1 MAPTPPPETPDERP
15 IREISAPRPTGPLHV
30 RVGLATDLETFALAA
45 DPRLHIVVGDQPQPL
60 RAALRVAPGRVQV
73 EEASYRLQVAAL
85 KNEQQAEG
93 IANYLRDAT
102 GEPTDAVFNAGTDL
116 YRVRVG
122 RFAQR
127 QEAEALR
134 ENLTRLGIVQG
145 WIASEGGDLEN
156 PELLVTLGATPQ
168 TVAGRWLDITA
179 PQDVGIPYQG
189 VRYRG
194 KISVYLND
202 RGRLNVVN
210 EVLLEDYLRGVV
222 PKEMGPELYNKLEV
236 LKAQAVAARTYT
248 LRNLGEFESEGYDI
262 CSTPRCQ
269 VYGGMS
275 VEHKRSDRAVR
286 ETEGQVVLT
295 DGQPAE
301 TFYSA
306 TCGGH
311 TENVEVVF
319 PLKLGT
325 YLRGVPC
332 MEAGA
337 GRVVGQA
344 QTEARFPDA
353 ITHRLLPKAPG
364 RPTQV
369 LSARFEHLAFL
380 SGLPIP
386 RDRLRDTSRREV
398 LRFVGSVFDLALHK
412 RLLLPPERL
421 TTLLNSPPEDWRQRD
436 QRFADYLLA
445 SGLTAGAGEATLL
458 ADEAEHLLFELAL
471 YLGALRLEEARYLGV
486 HNRLLTVRQ
495 GAERRE
501 HRLPK
506 SLLTFRRLGDRDL
519 QGAALELMAGD
530 RLDFYWRSDE
540 LLALVQP
547 VAASPVDLKRH
558 ARRLSWT
565 RHKTRQQLTESVQAR
580 YPGFPFKGFE
590 VMSRGV
596 SGRIGKLRLLGA
608 EGEQMMVEGLAVRWT
623 MDLYDTNFYFKPR
636 GDDPVAPGWTFSGRG
651 WGHGVGMCQAGAYGM
666 AARGID
672 YRAILEH
679 YYTGIELGRLLP
691 APNRQRVAAE
701 VGP

>member
-1 MAPTPPPETPDERP
+1 
-15 IREISAPRPTGPLHV
+15 
-30 RVGLATDLETFALAA
+30 
-45 DPRLHIVVGDQPQPL
+45 
-60 RAALRVAPGRVQV
+60 
-73 EEASYRLQVAAL
+73 
-85 KNEQQAEG
+85 
-93 IANYLRDAT
+93 
-102 GEPTDAVFNAGTDL
+102 
-116 YRVRVG
+116 
-122 RFAQR
+122 
-127 QEAEALR
+127 
-134 ENLTRLGIVQG
+134 
-145 WIASEGGDLEN
+145 
-156 PELLVTLGATPQ
+156 
-168 TVAGRWLDITA
+168 
-179 PQDVGIPYQG
+179 
-189 VRYRG
+189 
-194 KISVYLND
+194 
-202 RGRLNVVN
+202 
-210 EVLLEDYLRGVV
+210 
-222 PKEMGPELYNKLEV
+222 LEV

-269 VYGGMS
+269 VYGGMG

-286 ETEGQVVLT
+286 ETEGQVVLS

-306 TCGGH
+306 SCGGH

-337 GRVVGQA
+337 GRLVSKA
-344 QTEARFPDA
+344 RAEAGFPNA
-353 ITHRLLPKAPG
+353 ITHRLLPPAPG

-380 SGLPIP
+380 AGLPIP
-386 RDRLRDTSRREV
+386 RDRLRDTSRQEV

-412 RLLLPPERL
+412 RLLMPPEHL
-421 TTLLNSPPEDWRQRD
+421 ASLLARPPEDWRRRD
-436 QRFADYLLA
+436 QRFAIYVLT
-445 SGLTAGAGEATLL
+445 SGLSTGDGKAPIL
-458 ADEAEHLLFELAL
+458 ADEAEELLFELAL
-471 YLGALRLEEARYLGV
+471 YLGALRFEGGRYLSM
-486 HNRLLTVRQ
+486 HDRLLTVRQ
-495 GAERRE
+495 GAEQHE
-501 HRLPK
+501 HQLPE
-506 SLLTFRRLGDRDL
+506 SVLTFRQLDDDDL
-519 QGAALELMAGD
+519 ASAPLELMAGD

-547 VAASPVDLKRH
+547 VAASLVDLKRH

-565 RHKTRQQLTESVQAR
+565 RFKTRQQLTKSVQAR

-608 EGEQMMVEGLAVRWT
+608 DGEQMMVEGLAVRWT

-636 GDDPVAPGWTFSGRG
+636 GDDPGAKGWTFKGRG

-666 AARGID
+666 AARGIG

-679 YYTGIELGRLLP
+679 YYTGIELGHLMP
-691 APNRQRVAAE
+691 APTRQRVAGE
-701 VGP
+701 HGR